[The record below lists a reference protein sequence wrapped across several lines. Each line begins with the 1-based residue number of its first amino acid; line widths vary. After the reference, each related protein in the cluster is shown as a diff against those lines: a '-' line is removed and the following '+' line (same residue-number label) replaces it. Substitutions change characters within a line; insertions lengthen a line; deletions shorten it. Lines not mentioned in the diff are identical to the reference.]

1 MEYDIISVR
10 ERQASKLLEGITHR
24 EIYRVPDP
32 TFLLDPNE
40 WLQMSVIPQSKQDYV
55 LVFNLG
61 QNEEIIQ
68 TGVKIAQKL
77 NFKLKVI
84 DQTYS
89 SPENSKV
96 EVIADAGPLEFIGLI
111 RNARLVLTNSFHC
124 TVFSIITGTYN
135 FYTYIAPDDNRGS
148 RIVDLLDVFQ
158 LSDHI
163 IRSMD
168 AIPSAKQ
175 LLNLRIDTVQT
186 YAIMKRE
193 QRIGREFL
201 NKAISIKK

>member
-1 MEYDIISVR
+1 
-10 ERQASKLLEGITHR
+10 
-24 EIYRVPDP
+24 
-32 TFLLDPNE
+32 
-40 WLQMSVIPQSKQDYV
+40 MSVIPQSKQDYV

-124 TVFSIITGTYN
+124 TVFSI
-135 FYTYIAPDDNRGS
+135 
-148 RIVDLLDVFQ
+148 
-158 LSDHI
+158 
-163 IRSMD
+163 
-168 AIPSAKQ
+168 
-175 LLNLRIDTVQT
+175 
-186 YAIMKRE
+186 
-193 QRIGREFL
+193 
-201 NKAISIKK
+201 